1 VGAVTDE
8 TINRAAASNI
18 FLDRMRDSGMR
29 VKLSVLDRLLDDAPE
44 MERDRPLSATD
55 ALTVLRRAV
64 RRDLEALL
72 NARRRFFSIPAVYKE
87 LLTSSMNFGLPDYT
101 AGAMNEETSREN
113 LRREIERC
121 IRLFEPRLVQVAV
134 SLMPRKDELDTTLQ
148 LKIDALLHADP
159 APEPISFD
167 TIVNAATAEIEV
179 AGASLG

>member
-1 VGAVTDE
+1 MSDE
-8 TINRAAASNI
+8 TINRAAGANI
-18 FLDRMRDSGMR
+18 FLDRMRDSGAR

-44 MERDRPLSATD
+44 MERDRPLTATD

-72 NARRRFFSIPAVYKE
+72 NARRRLFSIPKAFRE
-87 LLTSSMNFGLPDYT
+87 LHTSSLSFGLPDYT
-101 AGAMNEETSREN
+101 SGAMNEEGAREN

-121 IRLFEPRLVQVAV
+121 IKLFEPRLVQVAV
-134 SLMPRKDELDTTLQ
+134 SLVPRKDDLDTTLQ
-148 LKIDALLHADP
+148 LRIEALLHADP

-179 AGASLG
+179 SGGQIG

>member
-1 VGAVTDE
+1 M
-8 TINRAAASNI
+8 
-18 FLDRMRDSGMR
+18 FLDRMRDSGAR

-72 NARRRFFSIPAVYKE
+72 NARRRFASIPKVFSE
-87 LLTSSMNFGLPDYT
+87 LQNSSLNFGLPDYT
-101 AGAMNEETSREN
+101 AGAMNEPESREI
-113 LRREIERC
+113 LRKEIERC
-121 IRLFEPRLVQVAV
+121 IKLYEPRLVQVAV
-134 SLMPRKDELDTTLQ
+134 SLVQRNDELDTTLR
-148 LKIDALLHADP
+148 LRIEALLHADP

-179 AGASLG
+179 SGGQIG

>member
-1 VGAVTDE
+1 MTDD
-8 TINRAAASNI
+8 TINKPGSTV

-72 NARRRFFSIPAVYKE
+72 NARRRLFSIPRVFQE
-87 LLTSSMNFGLPDYT
+87 LQSSSLSFGLPDYT
-101 AGAMNEETSREN
+101 AGAMNEDSSRDA

-121 IRLFEPRLVQVAV
+121 IRLFEPRLVQVSV
-134 SLMPRKDELDTTLQ
+134 SLIPRKDELDTTLQ

-179 AGASLG
+179 SGGSIG

>member
-1 VGAVTDE
+1 MSEE
-8 TINRAAASNI
+8 TINRAAGANL
-18 FLDRMRDSGMR
+18 FLDRIRDSGMR

-44 MERDRPLSATD
+44 MERDRPLSATE

-72 NARRRFFSIPAVYKE
+72 NARRRFLSIPRALSE
-87 LLTSSMNFGLPDYT
+87 LQASSLSFGLPDYT
-101 AGAMNEETSREN
+101 AGSMNEDSSREI
-113 LRREIERC
+113 LRAEIERC
-121 IRLFEPRLVQVAV
+121 IRVFEPRLVQVAV
-134 SLMPRKDELDTTLQ
+134 TLVPRRDGLDTTLQ

-179 AGASLG
+179 TGGASG

>member
-1 VGAVTDE
+1 MSEE
-8 TINRAAASNI
+8 TINRAAASNV

-72 NARRRFFSIPAVYKE
+72 NARRRFFSIPKIYAE
-87 LLTSSMNFGLPDYT
+87 LQLSSISFGLPDYT
-101 AGAMNEETSREN
+101 AGAMNEESSREL
-113 LRREIERC
+113 LRKEIERC
-121 IRLFEPRLVQVAV
+121 IRLFEPRLVQVTV
-134 SLMPRKDELDTTLQ
+134 SLIPRKDELDTTLQ

-179 AGASLG
+179 TGGQLG

>member
-1 VGAVTDE
+1 MSDE
-8 TINRAAASNI
+8 TLSRSSAANL
-18 FLDRMRDSGMR
+18 FLDRMRDSGAR
-29 VKLSVLDRLLDDAPE
+29 VKLSILDRLLDDAPE

-72 NARRRFFSIPAVYKE
+72 NARRRLFSIGRVFPE
-87 LLTSSMNFGLPDYT
+87 LGVSSLSFGLPDYT
-101 AGAMNEETSREN
+101 AGSMNEGAAREA

-121 IRLFEPRLVQVAV
+121 IKLFEPRLVNVTVKLVQ
-134 SLMPRKDELDTTLQ
+134 RKDEMDTTLQ
-148 LKIDALLHADP
+148 LRIEALLHADP

-179 AGASLG
+179 SGGSIG

>member
-1 VGAVTDE
+1 MTDDI
-8 TINRAAASNI
+8 INKPGSTV

-72 NARRRFFSIPAVYKE
+72 NARRRLFSIPRVFQE
-87 LLTSSMNFGLPDYT
+87 LQSSSLSFGLPDYT
-101 AGAMNEETSREN
+101 AGAMNEDSSRDA

-121 IRLFEPRLVQVAV
+121 IRLFEPRLVQVSV
-134 SLMPRKDELDTTLQ
+134 SLIPRKDELDTTLQ

-179 AGASLG
+179 SGGSIG

>member
-1 VGAVTDE
+1 MSDE
-8 TINRAAASNI
+8 TINRAAAANI
-18 FLDRMRDSGMR
+18 FLDRMRDSGAR

-72 NARRRFFSIPAVYKE
+72 NARRRFFSIPRAYPE
-87 LLTSSMNFGLPDYT
+87 LASSSLSFGLPDYT
-101 AGAMNEETSREN
+101 AGAMNEESAREV

-121 IRLFEPRLVQVAV
+121 IKLFEPRLVHV
-134 SLMPRKDELDTTLQ
+134 SVILVPRKDELDSTLQ
-148 LKIDALLHADP
+148 LRIEALLHADP

-179 AGASLG
+179 SGGLIG

>member
-1 VGAVTDE
+1 MSGSED
-8 TINRAAASNI
+8 TINRAAGATL
-18 FLDRMRDSGMR
+18 FLDRMRDSGAR

-72 NARRRFFSIPAVYKE
+72 NARRRFASIPKVFSE
-87 LLTSSMNFGLPDYT
+87 LQNSSLNFGLPDYT
-101 AGAMNEETSREN
+101 AGAMNEPESREI
-113 LRREIERC
+113 LRKEIERC
-121 IRLFEPRLVQVAV
+121 IKLYEPRLVQVAV
-134 SLMPRKDELDTTLQ
+134 SLVQRNDELDTTLR
-148 LKIDALLHADP
+148 LRIEALLHADP

-179 AGASLG
+179 SGGQIG